1 MKTNQQ
7 QPKDNKQGKSWISS
21 WWPFITAF
29 CLLLLFNGFLQPLLV
44 KSQLKET
51 DYGTFT
57 QYVNE
62 GKVEE
67 VLIKD
72 NKIFFSIDDKEKNG
86 KKVTYVTGQMDDPG
100 LVERLAEAPSSSES
114 GHIVFTQEI
123 PQENSPISNFLM
135 WWVLPGVLFY
145 LIFNLTMKK
154 MSK

>member
-7 QPKDNKQGKSWISS
+7 QPNDNKQGKSWISS

-62 GKVEE
+62 GKVEK

-72 NKIFFSIDDKEKNG
+72 NKIFFAFAFKG
-86 KKVTYVTGQMDDPG
+86 FFLQF
-100 LVERLAEAPSSSES
+100 
-114 GHIVFTQEI
+114 IVF
-123 PQENSPISNFLM
+123 
-135 WWVLPGVLFY
+135 
-145 LIFNLTMKK
+145 LT
-154 MSK
+154 